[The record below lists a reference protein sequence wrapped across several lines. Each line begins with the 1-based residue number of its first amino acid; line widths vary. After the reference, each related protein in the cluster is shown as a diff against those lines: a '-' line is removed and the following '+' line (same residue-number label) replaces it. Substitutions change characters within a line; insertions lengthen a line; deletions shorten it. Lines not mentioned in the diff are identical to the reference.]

1 MNDNSGIENTENV
14 ILMENLTESHL
25 IDATVISIEW
35 ERVTVYLDI
44 KVNFSKGADKKA
56 PLTFYAI
63 NGDYK
68 ARAVFRQESVKD
80 GIYRVS
86 LNVTNPGN
94 ARCVPTG
101 NYSLAICSDRQI
113 LAVAETDVNLALR
126 LQECSRNFLYS
137 GKARRST
144 YAVTFL
150 VKEWAET
157 LPFIMHILHAKVAGM
172 GDIYAPKKQNPG
184 FINKQKKKYKATE
197 RKYSFRL
204 LQIMYDHYRENHKNE
219 KKKKKRFKKK

>member
-44 KVNFSKGADKKA
+44 KVENTKKADKKT
-56 PLTFYAI
+56 PLIFYAV
-63 NGDYK
+63 NADYK
-68 ARAVFRQESVKD
+68 ARAVFRIESVK
-80 GIYRVS
+80 GNVYRVS

-94 ARCVPTG
+94 ARCVPIG
-101 NYSLAICSDRQI
+101 NYTIAVCQNEDILAI
-113 LAVAETDVNLALR
+113 VETDIELALK

-137 GKARRST
+137 GKAHRST

-150 VKEWAET
+150 VKEWANT
-157 LPFIMHILHAKVAGM
+157 LPFLMHILHAKAAGM
-172 GDIYAPKKQNPG
+172 GA
-184 FINKQKKKYKATE
+184 
-197 RKYSFRL
+197 
-204 LQIMYDHYRENHKNE
+204 
-219 KKKKKRFKKK
+219 

>member
-1 MNDNSGIENTENV
+1 MSEASGTANSNNL
-14 ILMENLTESHL
+14 ILMKNLTDSHL
-25 IDATVISIEW
+25 IDATVFNIEW

-44 KVNFSKGADKKA
+44 KVEFSKKADKKT
-56 PLTFYAI
+56 PLIFYAI

-68 ARAVFRQESVKD
+68 ARAVFRTESVN
-80 GIYRVS
+80 GNVYRVS

-101 NYSLAICSDRQI
+101 NYTLAVCQGEDILAI
-113 LAVAETDVNLALR
+113 VETDVELALK
-126 LQECSRNFLYS
+126 LQEVSRNFLYS

-157 LPFIMHILHAKVAGM
+157 LPFLMHIL
-172 GDIYAPKKQNPG
+172 PPG
-184 FINKQKKKYKATE
+184 FMKVRMAGFLAGCVRKKNLE
-197 RKYSFRL
+197 
-204 LQIMYDHYRENHKNE
+204 QIYTYLGDTVNYR
-219 KKKKKRFKKK
+219 